1 MTAPVKR
8 ILDELRRRG
17 VEYRVNGDRFEFR
30 PTSAVPPDLIEKLRQ
45 NKAALLAALRA
56 SPSGNSRGSGNGG
69 DDPLVGPEQEVSGPS
84 PADQMLAEEVR
95 AAMAMLGGT
104 PTAISSGEHRLSP
117 GGAPPTAQVPAD
129 LWYCAA
135 VALIERQPD
144 HDRRTELREQFEHRA
159 AIAEY
164 DGGLS
169 RPEAERMAFRV
180 LRQSLGLVE

>member
-84 PADQMLAEEVR
+84 PADQILAEEVR
-95 AAMAMLGGT
+95 AAMAML
-104 PTAISSGEHRLSP
+104 

-159 AIAEY
+159 AVVQY

-169 RPEAERMAFRV
+169 RQEAERMAFRV